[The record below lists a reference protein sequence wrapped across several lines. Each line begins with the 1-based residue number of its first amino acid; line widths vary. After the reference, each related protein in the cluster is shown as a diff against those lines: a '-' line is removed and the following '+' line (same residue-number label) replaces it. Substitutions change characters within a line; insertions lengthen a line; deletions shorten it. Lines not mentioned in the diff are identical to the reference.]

1 MHFSQKRLILAATVA
16 ATLALVLAIT
26 LPRPGRVLAPVL
38 LPTPSPTPAVAVFIE
53 PSLEVYRAQVE
64 AFLKEKGFVVTAAKS
79 QQDAVLALTPE
90 KIDPADIAFNQQSVG
105 TPVAT
110 LSGVELVSATQ
121 KPAGSIHLTNA
132 KISAEELAM
141 ALTQPAP
148 ETWTLKA
155 LGDIIPG
162 RTVYKIANQLHDQT
176 APYKETAAFT
186 KDADLTLA
194 NLELA
199 LSDSIDHPTLGM
211 AFSAPTTATDGLTYA
226 GIDAAPAR
234 PGPVRWLPPAGEDR
248 GHMMLLVRTLPCS
261 GGGKNSADTHT
272 ARIVTVKGVKIALLG
287 YSSIIG
293 GHTSTAEGSGMNT
306 LSMAP
311 WGDFE
316 EAPIA
321 QMEVDIKA
329 AKVQADVVFVYYH
342 WGTEYTHLANNDQRT
357 VAHRAVDAGADLILG
372 THPHWV
378 QGVEWYNGKLITY
391 SLGNFVF
398 DQEWSTETKQGTILS
413 ATFSGKNLVAA
424 SLKPYQIEGYYQP
437 RFTTAATEQ
446 KILGDVYGSSWWK

>member
-1 MHFSQKRLILAATVA
+1 
-16 ATLALVLAIT
+16 
-26 LPRPGRVLAPVL
+26 
-38 LPTPSPTPAVAVFIE
+38 
-53 PSLEVYRAQVE
+53 
-64 AFLKEKGFVVTAAKS
+64 
-79 QQDAVLALTPE
+79 
-90 KIDPADIAFNQQSVG
+90 
-105 TPVAT
+105 
-110 LSGVELVSATQ
+110 
-121 KPAGSIHLTNA
+121 
-132 KISAEELAM
+132 
-141 ALTQPAP
+141 
-148 ETWTLKA
+148 
-155 LGDIIPG
+155 
-162 RTVYKIANQLHDQT
+162 
-176 APYKETAAFT
+176 
-186 KDADLTLA
+186 
-194 NLELA
+194 
-199 LSDSIDHPTLGM
+199 
-211 AFSAPTTATDGLTYA
+211 
-226 GIDAAPAR
+226 
-234 PGPVRWLPPAGEDR
+234 
-248 GHMMLLVRTLPCS
+248 
-261 GGGKNSADTHT
+261 
-272 ARIVTVKGVKIALLG
+272 
-287 YSSIIG
+287 
-293 GHTSTAEGSGMNT
+293 MNT